1 MIILHYAMANLLH
14 QLLSF
19 ALLIENMSI
28 TCKLEVTNGIR
39 NHYVYHQIQHLV
51 ASLPTCS

>member
-1 MIILHYAMANLLH
+1 MIILHYAMSNLLH

-28 TCKLEVTNGIR
+28 TCKLKVTNGIR